1 MRHNKND
8 ERRNAAGKARAEEPN
23 VSVTRK
29 SLLFRA
35 REGDQ
40 QAWEDLHTLYRPL
53 IVGWLRRQGV
63 SDRDVDDLVQEIFL
77 AVHRGLPTF
86 SHSGREG
93 AFRAWI
99 RSIALNHSC
108 NYWRSPARRVG
119 APGRADADEALRQLE
134 DPESELW
141 RSWEEEHDR
150 HLLRC
155 LLEMMEIE
163 FEPTT
168 THAFRRVALE
178 GATAVEAANEL
189 GITVGAVYTAR
200 SRVLRRLREVAE
212 GLIDK
217 LS

>member
-1 MRHNKND
+1 M
-8 ERRNAAGKARAEEPN
+8 
-23 VSVTRK
+23 TRK
-29 SLLFRA
+29 SLLIRA

-40 QAWEDLHTLYRPL
+40 GAWDDLHTLYRPL
-53 IVGWLRRQGV
+53 IVGWLNRQGV
-63 SDRDVDDLVQEIFL
+63 AQRDLDDLVQEIFL
-77 AVHRGLPTF
+77 AVYRGLATF
-86 SHSGREG
+86 THSGREG

-119 APGRADADEALRQLE
+119 TPGGPDADETLRQLE

-141 RSWEEEHDR
+141 QFWDEEHDR

-155 LLEMMEIE
+155 LIEMMEIE
-163 FEPTT
+163 FEPATMQ
-168 THAFRRVALE
+168 AFRRVALE
-178 GATAVEAANEL
+178 GATGIETAKEL
-189 GITVGAVYTAR
+189 GLSVGAVYTAR

-217 LS
+217 LG

>member
-1 MRHNKND
+1 M
-8 ERRNAAGKARAEEPN
+8 
-23 VSVTRK
+23 TRK
-29 SLLFRA
+29 SLLIRA

-40 QAWEDLHTLYRPL
+40 GAWDDLHTLYRPL
-53 IVGWLRRQGV
+53 IVGWLNRQGV
-63 SDRDVDDLVQEIFL
+63 AQRDLDDLVQEIFL
-77 AVHRGLPTF
+77 AVYRGLPSFT
-86 SHSGREG
+86 HSGREG

-119 APGRADADEALRQLE
+119 TPGGPDADETLRQLE

-141 RSWEEEHDR
+141 QFWEEEHDR

-155 LLEMMEIE
+155 LIEMMEIE
-163 FEPTT
+163 FEPATMQ
-168 THAFRRVALE
+168 AFRRVALE
-178 GATAVEAANEL
+178 GATGTEAAAEL
-189 GITVGAVYTAR
+189 GLSVGAVYTAR

-217 LS
+217 LG